1 MYVEIIFKISIK
13 LVERRVKQHSQMVNF
28 YKWEMHLFCF
38 RQKDNLMFQIE
49 RHFFCFRQKDTFFVS
64 DRKTPQHV
72 VQNRLPCCN
81 FFSMRLFKYFF
92 RQFSYKSIQE
102 YVFQVSLKLD
112 EWLWRYGWKKVTRKW
127 NFIFYIC
134 LIQRVTFFV

>member
-28 YKWEMHLFCF
+28 YKWEMHFFCF

-49 RHFFCFRQKDTFFVS
+49 RHFFFCFRQKDTFFVS

-92 RQFSYKSIQE
+92 CQFSYKSIQE

-112 EWLWRYGWKKVTRKW
+112 EWLWRYGWKKVTW
-127 NFIFYIC
+127 NVTSYFIYRIVEYI
-134 LIQRVTFFV
+134 

>member
-28 YKWEMHLFCF
+28 YKWDMHFFCF

-49 RHFFCFRQKDTFFVS
+49 RHFFFVSDRKTLFLFQTERHFFVS

-72 VQNRLPCCN
+72 VCNRLLRRN
-81 FFSMRLFKYFF
+81 FFSKQLFKFFF
-92 RQFSYKSIQE
+92 RQFSSILFL
-102 YVFQVSLKLD
+102 VNMFQVSLRLV
-112 EWLWRYGWKKVTRKW
+112 ERLWRYGWNKVRQK
-127 NFIFYIC
+127 
-134 LIQRVTFFV
+134 